1 MKNFLF
7 THTHTH
13 THTHTGFTQFMLGSE
28 MDVFNQS
35 HGSVYQDMT
44 QPLSHYYIAS
54 SHNT

>member
-1 MKNFLF
+1 MDSGRRMKNFLF
-7 THTHTH
+7 

-28 MDVFNQS
+28 MDIFNQS